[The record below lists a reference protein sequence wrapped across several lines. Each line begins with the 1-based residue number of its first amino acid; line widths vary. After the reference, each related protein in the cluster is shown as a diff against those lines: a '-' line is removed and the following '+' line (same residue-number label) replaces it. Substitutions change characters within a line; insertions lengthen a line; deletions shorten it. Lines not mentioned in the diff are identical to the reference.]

1 MSDPF
6 PPPFHRSFS
15 QRLRS
20 WFFTGLVVFGP
31 IAVTAYIA
39 WWVINTIDNW
49 VRPWLP
55 DILSPDAYLPFHIP
69 GFGVIIAIVGLTLLG
84 FLTANFIGRSLV
96 RFGEAMLDR
105 TPLVRGV
112 YKGLKQVFETIFS
125 QSGSQFRK
133 VGLVEFPVPG
143 SWSLVFISS
152 SPAEII
158 AGALPE
164 RKPMISA
171 FMPCTPNPTTGFF
184 FYVPADQVIEL
195 PISADEAAKL
205 VMSAGLI
212 QPQGQAALAAMAE
225 AAKLARPTM
234 ETQSSGAGP

>member
-1 MSDPF
+1 VSDHF
-6 PPPFHRSFS
+6 PPPFHRSFL

-39 WWVINTIDNW
+39 WWVIDTIDNW

-55 DILSPDAYLPFHIP
+55 NILSPDGYLPFHVP
-69 GFGVIIAIVGLTLLG
+69 GFGVLIAIVGLTLLG

-133 VGLVEFPVPG
+133 VGLVEFPVAG
-143 SWSLVFISS
+143 SWSIVFISS
-152 SPAEII
+152 APAEIV
-158 AGALPE
+158 AGALSE

-184 FYVPADQVIEL
+184 FYIPADRVIEL

-205 VMSAGLI
+205 IMSAGLI

-225 AAKLARPTM
+225 AAKLAKPTM
-234 ETQSSGAGP
+234 ETPASGAGP

>member
-6 PPPFHRSFS
+6 APTFRRSFA

-20 WFFTGLVVFGP
+20 WFFTGLIVFGP

-39 WWVINTIDNW
+39 WWVIDTIDNW

-55 DILSPDAYLPFHIP
+55 ESLSPDGYLPFHVP
-69 GFGVIIAIVGLTLLG
+69 GFGVLIAIVGLTLLG

-133 VGLVEFPVPG
+133 VGLVEFPVKG
-143 SWSLVFISS
+143 GWSIVFISS
-152 SPAEII
+152 A
-158 AGALPE
+158 
-164 RKPMISA
+164 
-171 FMPCTPNPTTGFF
+171 
-184 FYVPADQVIEL
+184 
-195 PISADEAAKL
+195 
-205 VMSAGLI
+205 
-212 QPQGQAALAAMAE
+212 
-225 AAKLARPTM
+225 
-234 ETQSSGAGP
+234 SGRDHR